1 MDKIWLVALGGAVG
15 SCMRYG
21 VSLLSAGRLGTGF
34 PYGTLL
40 ANVIG
45 CFIIGAFMAAATERV
60 ITNPNLRFLVVV
72 GFCGGLTT
80 FSTFSA
86 EVVHMLSTARYA
98 WAAGAAAVHLFG
110 SLTMTA
116 LGMWTVH
123 AVRG

>member
-1 MDKIWLVALGGAVG
+1 MEKLWLVALGGAVG
-15 SCMRYG
+15 SCLRYG

-80 FSTFSA
+80 FSSFSYETIKLLEEA
-86 EVVHMLSTARYA
+86 GLQYA
-98 WAAGAAAVHLFG
+98 LLNILTNMVLGFLATWLGIMAVK
-110 SLTMTA
+110 A
-116 LGMWTVH
+116 I
-123 AVRG
+123 

>member
-1 MDKIWLVALGGAVG
+1 
-15 SCMRYG
+15 MRYG

-80 FSTFSA
+80 FSSFSYETIKLLEEA
-86 EVVHMLSTARYA
+86 GLQYA
-98 WAAGAAAVHLFG
+98 LLNILTNMVLGFLATWLGIMAVK
-110 SLTMTA
+110 A
-116 LGMWTVH
+116 I
-123 AVRG
+123 

>member
-80 FSTFSA
+80 FSSFSYETIKLLEEA
-86 EVVHMLSTARYA
+86 GLQYA
-98 WAAGAAAVHLFG
+98 LLNILTNMVLGFLATWLGIMAVK
-110 SLTMTA
+110 A
-116 LGMWTVH
+116 I
-123 AVRG
+123 

>member
-40 ANVIG
+40 ANVIE

-80 FSTFSA
+80 FSSFSYETIKLLEEA
-86 EVVHMLSTARYA
+86 GLQYA
-98 WAAGAAAVHLFG
+98 LLNI
-110 SLTMTA
+110 LTNMV
-116 LGMWTVH
+116 LGFLPPGWVSW
-123 AVRG
+123 R